1 MTDVLNVGH
10 DALDDFTSTQ
20 ETAPKP
26 AAPTP
31 ASATCHFCSSTFEG
45 PARWFQR
52 GRHEKEKHHDEWLAA
67 KAGVKSKAKKPTAKA
82 QPKPKAAPA
91 TGRVTGPKRV
101 NASETIARNLGRVAK
116 LVAQVDV
123 PLGRALVFS
132 APATGQ
138 AVDELVAGTVV
149 DRMVLQKFAGAADK
163 WEKFGGVIAFPV
175 LIAVVSRNPALY
187 DVLEDD
193 LREATLDVI
202 ISSIPTLEKQKAKE
216 KKAVD
221 ALRRLGQVD
230 ERYANTDDPIGLIL
244 RDLFATPTRTDDD
257 GEAQ

>member
-1 MTDVLNVGH
+1 MTDVLNLGH
-10 DALDDFTSTQ
+10 EALDDFTSTQ

-26 AAPTP
+26 AAAAP

-52 GRHEKEKHHDEWLAA
+52 GRHEKDKHHDQWLAS
-67 KAGVKSKAKKPTAKA
+67 KAGVKPKAKKSTAKA
-82 QPKPKAAPA
+82 QPKPKAPV
-91 TGRVTGPKRV
+91 TGRVTGPKRIS
-101 NASETIARNLGRVAK
+101 ASETIARNLGRVAK
-116 LVAQVDV
+116 LVAQVDA

-149 DRMVLQKFAGAADK
+149 DRIVLQKFAGAADK

-175 LIAVVSRNPALY
+175 LIAIVSRNPALF

-193 LREATLDVI
+193 LRDATLDVI

-221 ALRRLGQVD
+221 ALRRLGQID
-230 ERYANTDDPIGLIL
+230 ERYAITDDPIGLIL
-244 RDLFATPTRTDDD
+244 RDLFATPTEANDD
-257 GEAQ
+257 GEAV